1 LPVKTFFRWSIRLA
15 LILILVIVALGF
27 WTHHLLE
34 KSLPQLDGSTHLPGL
49 SSSVTVERDNL
60 GVPTIHGKT
69 RIDIARALGF
79 IHAQDRF
86 FQMDLTRR
94 RSAGE
99 LAELFGKRAIA
110 IDKAAR
116 RNEFRTLA
124 KNVLLNASKEERDIV
139 EAYTEGVNAGLLSLK
154 SKPFEYSLLRLTP
167 APWKAEDCVLVAA
180 SMLITLQDDQNR
192 YEQSLV
198 TLHDVYGR
206 KSLPFF
212 ASLITPDD
220 AALDG
225 SIASGAPIP
234 GPDVINIRDAK
245 PVALNS
251 FIDDGSLMPGSNSM
265 AVSGAHTL
273 TGAGMVAND
282 MHLEISVPGRW
293 YRASFVWDNNRVTG
307 VTLAGTPLIIAGSN
321 GHVAWG
327 FTNSCVDTADMVP
340 IARSEQ
346 DDEYHGPGTSG
357 ILKMTHHEAI
367 IQVKGS
373 DPVKMT
379 TDWTIWGP
387 IIGKD
392 YDNRPLALHWT
403 GHMAEAFN
411 FSLLGMEKVT
421 TTDDAIKVAHKAG
434 IPIQNILIADNSGKI
449 AWTVA
454 GKIPKRIGFDGRLTV
469 PWVYGDRH
477 WDGLLSSEE
486 TPVWSPTGVD
496 YLWTANQRILG
507 GKALQLLGDAGYAR
521 PARAAQIR
529 DDLKNLISTKP
540 RNVVPSDLLKIQLD
554 DRALILVNW
563 KNLLIDKI
571 ESMHPQKGSDLEQL
585 ADAVHS
591 DDLRADANSTAY
603 RLVRE
608 FRLATWNRVFTP
620 IFAPCVD
627 AYPEFQYRH
636 MVSEYT
642 LWTLVQQ
649 KPMHLLAANYL
660 SWDDLLNQAINDV
673 LVSLKKQHLSPKD
686 ATWGKQNTLASKHPF
701 SAILPGFLAQ
711 YLNFPSDQ
719 MSGGDD
725 MPRIQGQTFGASERF
740 AVSPGHEDEGIFE
753 MPGGQSAHPLSTYY
767 LAGHEAWVK
776 GEPTGFLPGKTE
788 HILNLNAD

>member
-1 LPVKTFFRWSIRLA
+1 VKTVTRWTIRIVIA
-15 LILILVIVALGF
+15 LIVLTVALGF
-27 WTHHLLE
+27 WAHHFLE
-34 KSLPQLDGSTHLPGL
+34 KSLPVLDGSTHLSGL

-60 GVPTIHGKT
+60 GVPTIRGKS
-69 RIDIARALGF
+69 RLDIARALGF

-99 LAELFGKRAIA
+99 LSELFGKRAVA
-110 IDKAAR
+110 VDKAAR
-116 RNEFRTLA
+116 RNEFRALA
-124 KNVLLNASKEERDIV
+124 KNVLLRASKEERDVV
-139 EAYTEGVNAGLLSLK
+139 EAYTEGVNAGLSSLK

-198 TLHDVYGR
+198 TLHDTYGR

-225 SIASGAPIP
+225 STAPGAPIP

-251 FIDDGSLMPGSNSM
+251 LVDDGSLMPGSNSM
-265 AVSGAHTL
+265 AISGAHTT
-273 TGAGMVAND
+273 TGAAMVAND

-293 YRASFVWDNNRVTG
+293 YRACFIWDNNRVTG

-346 DDEYHGPGTSG
+346 DNEYHEPGTSG
-357 ILKMTHHEAI
+357 ILKMSRHESVI
-367 IQVKGS
+367 LVKGS

-392 YDNRPLALHWT
+392 SDNRPLALHWT

-411 FSLLGMEKVT
+411 FSLLGMEKAT
-421 TTDDAIKVAHKAG
+421 TADEAIEVAHQAG
-434 IPIQNILIADNSGKI
+434 IPIQNILIADSAGKI

-454 GKIPKRIGFDGRLTV
+454 GKVPKRVGFDGRLTV

-477 WDGLLSSEE
+477 WDGLLSSKE
-486 TPVWSPTGVD
+486 TPVWSPAGVD

-507 GKALQLLGDAGYAR
+507 GEALQLLGDAGYAR

-529 DDLKNLISTKP
+529 DDLKNLVTTKP
-540 RNVVPSDLLKIQLD
+540 KGVVPKDLLSVQLD
-554 DRALILVNW
+554 DRALALIKW
-563 KNLLIDKI
+563 KELLLNQIAA
-571 ESMHPQKGSDLEQL
+571 MHPEKGSDLDQL
-585 ADAVHS
+585 AEAVRT
-591 DDLRADANSTAY
+591 DDLRADASSTAY

-608 FRLATWNRVFTP
+608 FKLATWNRVFTP
-620 IFAPCVD
+620 IFAPCVE

-642 LWTLVQQ
+642 LWTLIQQ

-660 SWDDLLNQAINDV
+660 SWDDLLHQSVNDV
-673 LVSLKKQHLSPKD
+673 LVSLKKVHVSPKE

-701 SAILPGFLAQ
+701 SALLPSLLTRS
-711 YLNFPSDQ
+711 LNFPADQ

-740 AVSPGHEDEGIFE
+740 AVSPGHEEEGIFE
-753 MPGGQSAHPLSTYY
+753 MPGGQSAHPLSSYY
-767 LAGHEAWVK
+767 IAGHEAWVK
-776 GEPTGFLPGKTE
+776 GEPTAFLPGKTE
-788 HILNLNAD
+788 HVLTLTAQ